1 MIFKIKRNALH
12 IDVSVSL
19 RGVEQIEP
27 KCSSDIRG
35 VTELPASLQT
45 VTESASPLTSCGTFV
60 KDILKTNNGRE
71 HNQAPVPK
79 TNPPPPAPP
88 HAHTANKYQDRREA
102 TLPPSDGC
110 LPKSD
115 RQALLITYSIDQAQ
129 VNRGLVGH
137 LRGQTPEAI
146 SSPFGT
152 LIANCGTDEKHRA
165 CCEIAFVRS

>member
-12 IDVSVSL
+12 IDVSVSI

-79 TNPPPPAPP
+79 TNPHLQP
-88 HAHTANKYQDRREA
+88 HRTL
-102 TLPPSDGC
+102 TLPTNTKTDVKPRY
-110 LPKSD
+110 LPRMGVCPK
-115 RQALLITYSIDQAQ
+115 AT
-129 VNRGLVGH
+129 
-137 LRGQTPEAI
+137 
-146 SSPFGT
+146 
-152 LIANCGTDEKHRA
+152 
-165 CCEIAFVRS
+165 VRHF